1 MPETPHRYISQN
13 KYRMRLIKAGFF
25 FIAALLM
32 HAHSVFAQQA
42 EEFNGPFPG
51 WANIKTRFNAKGNGK
66 DDDTRAIQRA
76 LDSLT
81 QPLVSFNTGKNAYT
95 VIYLPAGVYNI
106 SSTLNLKG
114 KIGVSF
120 IGESPLT
127 TIIKWTGPDNAT
139 MLLANGTAYFKLSRF
154 TFNAN
159 GRKNIEAIGI
169 HWKAREKDAKS
180 ESSAPTSIE
189 ISDNV
194 FTGNCK
200 LGISGGTL
208 PGQGMNAMD
217 SEVSI
222 RRCTFDQ
229 CETGIQITGYNSLD
243 YWVWD
248 CRFIKCNTGIDCNS
262 GNYHV
267 YRSYF
272 NGSLSSDVMNTNSYY
287 TSVRG
292 CYSENSAH
300 FSYDRGASSNPFK
313 RIFQGNT
320 IVAPKLMP
328 IVSYHLGKITV
339 IDNLFD
345 IAKDTS
351 VRSSIETGSWAYGS
365 IEVLSINNIYRNKLP
380 VKFVSSTLHKVYG
393 IKDNYGTLIKPSGA
407 ALFAASQDKMPL
419 NVSRTVIAVPAGAD
433 SKKIQ
438 DLINQAIRL
447 KAPKTVLYFPT
458 GTYSLNEPLVITEN
472 ANIQLIGDGQLNAS
486 VLQPSTS
493 FPKGKAMISVKGPT
507 NIVIEISCSAVL
519 PIPQA

>member
-1 MPETPHRYISQN
+1 MSETNLLYISQN
-13 KYRMRLIKAGFF
+13 KYRTLYKTRAVCYSCAF
-25 FIAALLM
+25 LM
-32 HAHSVFAQQA
+32 QAPSIFAQQA

-51 WANIKTRFNAKGNGK
+51 WANIKIRFNAKGNGK
-66 DDDTRAIQRA
+66 DDDTKAIQRA

-81 QPLVSFNTGKNAYT
+81 QPLVSFNTGKNAYM

-106 SSTLNLKG
+106 SVTLNLKG

-127 TIIKWTGPDNAT
+127 TIIKWTGPDNAA

-154 TFNAN
+154 TLDAN
-159 GRKNIEAIGI
+159 DRKNIEAIGV

-194 FTGNCK
+194 FTGKCK

-292 CYSENSAH
+292 
-300 FSYDRGASSNPFK
+300 
-313 RIFQGNT
+313 
-320 IVAPKLMP
+320 M
-328 IVSYHLGKITV
+328 
-339 IDNLFD
+339 
-345 IAKDTS
+345 
-351 VRSSIETGSWAYGS
+351 
-365 IEVLSINNIYRNKLP
+365 
-380 VKFVSSTLHKVYG
+380 
-393 IKDNYGTLIKPSGA
+393 
-407 ALFAASQDKMPL
+407 
-419 NVSRTVIAVPAGAD
+419 
-433 SKKIQ
+433 
-438 DLINQAIRL
+438 
-447 KAPKTVLYFPT
+447 
-458 GTYSLNEPLVITEN
+458 
-472 ANIQLIGDGQLNAS
+472 
-486 VLQPSTS
+486 LQ
-493 FPKGKAMISVKGPT
+493 
-507 NIVIEISCSAVL
+507 
-519 PIPQA
+519 